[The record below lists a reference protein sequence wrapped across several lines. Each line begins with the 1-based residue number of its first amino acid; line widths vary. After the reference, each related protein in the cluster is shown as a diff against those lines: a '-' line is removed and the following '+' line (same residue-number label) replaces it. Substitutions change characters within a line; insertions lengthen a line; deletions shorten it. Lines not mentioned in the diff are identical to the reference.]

1 MRWTAV
7 KLTFAVFALAL
18 MNATAAAQIRIPRIP
33 RPRPNQPAQTPQT
46 PQTPGPAPQNPDALP
61 PSAAGQGA
69 RRRQQVGAQAEAG
82 ALASAGNYLDDGFT
96 WFEAVSSQTTDNGSR
111 VDLGWA
117 LKSSVRLLGDYP
129 KSSAFKFVVSK
140 NGKPIAT
147 TRCDAD
153 FTRAEIGHS
162 DAVSAWTDGCVKK
175 ETATKETGRFDVQV
189 IFVNGDTDAET
200 VVRNYKIEV
209 LKADRVTGPTAKP
222 VADTPQYYVSRHAEA
237 PVSFL
242 FFRPA
247 KSHSYN
253 GYGERSA
260 ILDHNTVE
268 LYFSL
273 SPSKEGQDMRG
284 SYVRCTVD
292 GRPLEMQNDKVD
304 DTAERQ
310 YAQVY
315 TDRLAPQFKTGTEY
329 RDEVGFSWLR
339 LDLPFTYGA
348 GAADGWKTNVSNHPG
363 RWECALTNN
372 GATWRT
378 WRWTIGPD
386 GMATKHPEQGGN
398 VNLYPNS
405 YLVETEIPAG
415 GAAIDKRL
423 APVSATEGFF
433 YGQPWTTPEGK
444 AMASHVPAK
453 GSPVPVASNR
463 IK

>member
-1 MRWTAV
+1 MRCSAV
-7 KLTFAVFALAL
+7 KLTFAVFALLL

-33 RPRPNQPAQTPQT
+33 RPRPNQPAQTPQPT
-46 PQTPGPAPQNPDALP
+46 DPSAQTP
-61 PSAAGQGA
+61 PSAPDGAEGRGA

-96 WFEAVSSQTTDNGSR
+96 WFEAVSSQTTDNGSG

-140 NGKPIAT
+140 NGKTVAT

-153 FTRAEIGHS
+153 FTRAEMGHS
-162 DAVSAWTDGCVKK
+162 DALSAWTDGCVKK
-175 ETATKETGRFDVQV
+175 ESATKEIGRFDVQV
-189 IFVNGDTDAET
+189 LFVNGDTDAET
-200 VVRNYKIEV
+200 PVRNYKIEV

-222 VADTPQYYVSRHAEA
+222 IADTPQYYVSRHAEA

-242 FFRPA
+242 FFRPS

-260 ILDHNTVE
+260 ILPGNTVE

-273 SPSKEGQDMRG
+273 SPSKEGKEARG
-284 SYVRCTVD
+284 GYLRCTVD
-292 GRPLEMQNDKVD
+292 GRLLEMRNDKVENVV
-304 DTAERQ
+304 ERQ

-329 RDEVGFSWLR
+329 RDEVGFSWVR
-339 LDLPFTYGA
+339 VDLPFTYGA
-348 GAADGWKTNVSNHPG
+348 GAADGWETNVSNHPG
-363 RWECALTNN
+363 RWECSLMSN

-378 WRWTIGPD
+378 WRWAIGPD
-386 GMATKHPEQGGN
+386 GMATKHAEQNGN
-398 VNLYPNS
+398 VNLYPNA

-444 AMASHVPAK
+444 AMASRVPTK
-453 GSPVPVASNR
+453 GSPAPVASNR

>member
-1 MRWTAV
+1 MRRLVV
-7 KLTFAVFALAL
+7 KISFAIFALAL
-18 MNATAAAQIRIPRIP
+18 MNATAAAQVRIPRIP
-33 RPRPNQPAQTPQT
+33 RPRPNQPAQTPQPT
-46 PQTPGPAPQNPDALP
+46 DPSAQTP
-61 PSAAGQGA
+61 PSARPNADGRGV
-69 RRRQQVGAQAEAG
+69 RGRQQADAP
-82 ALASAGNYLDDGFT
+82 ALTSAGNYVDDGFT
-96 WFEAVSSQTTDNGSR
+96 WFEAASFQTSENGSR

-140 NGKPIAT
+140 NGKPVAT
-147 TRCDAD
+147 TRCDAQ
-153 FTRAEIGHS
+153 FTRARIGES
-162 DAVSAWTDGCVKK
+162 DAVSAWTDGCFKQ
-175 ETATKETGRFDVQV
+175 ETATREFGKFDVQV
-189 IFVNGDTDAET
+189 LFVNGDTDAET
-200 VVRNYKIEV
+200 PVRNYKIEV
-209 LKADRVTGPTAKP
+209 LKADRVTGPTTRP
-222 VADTPQYYVSRHAEA
+222 IADTPQYYISRHAEA

-260 ILDHNTVE
+260 ILPANTVE
-268 LYFSL
+268 LYFSF
-273 SPSKEGQDMRG
+273 SPSKEGKEARG
-284 SYVRCTVD
+284 GYVRCTVD
-292 GRPLEMQNDKVD
+292 GRPLEMRNDKVENVV
-304 DTAERQ
+304 ERH

-329 RDEVGFSWLR
+329 RDEVGFSWVR
-339 LDLPFTYGA
+339 VDLPFTYGA
-348 GAADGWKTNVSNHPG
+348 GAADGWETNVSNHPG
-363 RWECALTNN
+363 KWECSLMSN

-386 GMATKHPEQGGN
+386 GLATQHAEQGGS
-398 VNLYPNS
+398 VNLYPNT

-423 APVSATEGFF
+423 VPVSATEGFF
-433 YGQPWTTPEGK
+433 YGQQWKTPEGR
-444 AMASHVPAK
+444 AMASHVPTK